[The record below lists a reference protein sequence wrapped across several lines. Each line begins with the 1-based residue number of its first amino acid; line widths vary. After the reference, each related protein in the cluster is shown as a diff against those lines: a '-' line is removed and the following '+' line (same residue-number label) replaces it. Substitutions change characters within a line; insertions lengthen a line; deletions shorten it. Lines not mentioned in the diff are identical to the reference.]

1 MRGEYRNLLEIPMTT
16 KIRFTPSPQL
26 DALIDL
32 ALAEDIGCGDA
43 TGDALI
49 PMGVT
54 ARMEF
59 IAREALVLCGQP
71 VVERVLHR
79 YGPLS
84 LRFHWLCAEGE
95 KVAEGTR
102 ICIAEGLLSEML
114 LLERTL
120 LNFMQRLSGV
130 ATLTRQFVE
139 RLEGTKRA

>member
-79 YGPLS
+79 YGPL
-84 LRFHWLCAEGE
+84 RCASIGCAQKE
-95 KVAEGTR
+95 KKSRKVRGFASQKGSSPK
-102 ICIAEGLLSEML
+102 CCS
-114 LLERTL
+114 
-120 LNFMQRLSGV
+120 
-130 ATLTRQFVE
+130 
-139 RLEGTKRA
+139 

>member
-59 IAREALVLCGQP
+59 IAREALVLA
-71 VVERVLHR
+71 VS
-79 YGPLS
+79 PLS
-84 LRFHWLCAEGE
+84 REFSTDMDPFRCASIGCAQKE
-95 KVAEGTR
+95 KKSRKVRGFASQKGSSPK
-102 ICIAEGLLSEML
+102 CCS
-114 LLERTL
+114 
-120 LNFMQRLSGV
+120 
-130 ATLTRQFVE
+130 
-139 RLEGTKRA
+139 